1 MGVETELKLIVA
13 PEALARVPRLAVVR
27 ARKQGRART
36 LRLVTRYF
44 DTPDRALHEAGM
56 ALRLRLTEQGWVQ
69 AVKSAGISVGGLQS
83 RGEWEAPVPGAVP
96 MLDAIKATPA
106 FKTLG
111 GARGFR
117 TLEQVFETDF
127 TRVLMLLRFADGS
140 TAELCVDSG
149 VVRSGARSA
158 PIHEVEL
165 ELKHG
170 NAACLFDMAGELSKA
185 VPLRIGHGSKAELG
199 HALASAG
206 ANRQSPV
213 KAKRPAL
220 RKDMGWDEAFRC
232 IVGACLAHLQ
242 ANESGMLAGRDPEY
256 LHQMRIALRRMRSS
270 FVVFRTHLDAAA
282 VAPIE
287 AVLREIGNKLG
298 AARDWDVLVTE
309 SLLPFAAAFADVAAV
324 GAMLRKARRLRG
336 AQDRA
341 ARDFVASQDYVG
353 AMLRL
358 GRLLAAPLEGS
369 PLPSDR
375 GRDAHARGRH
385 AKDGHAKD
393 GHAKGADA
401 EAGLQA
407 FAAHILQTRHRRVR
421 KLGESL
427 RLPAHGAVVPYA
439 ELHRLRI
446 LAKKLRYAAEFFEP
460 LFRGNRARAYIR
472 SLARL
477 QDALGGLNDCA
488 NGLRLIAELT
498 AVTGRSAEQQRDG
511 EGAALRAEGWLAA
524 HRSRH
529 LGRLPG
535 RWQAF
540 GEQQRFWK
548 KELPDADE
556 RAAPVGALPAAKTG
570 DEHD

>member
-13 PEALARVPRLAVVR
+13 PEALARVPRLDVVR
-27 ARKQGRART
+27 ARKHGRART
-36 LRLVTRYF
+36 QRLVTRYF

-56 ALRLRLTEQGWVQ
+56 ALRLRLSERGWVQ

-83 RGEWEAPVPGAVP
+83 RGEWETPVPGAVP
-96 MLDAIKATPA
+96 ALEGIKSTPA
-106 FKTLG
+106 FKVLG

-127 TRVLMLLRFADGS
+127 TRVLTLLRFEDGS
-140 TAELCVDSG
+140 IAELCVDSG

-170 NAACLFDMAGELSKA
+170 NAACLFDMAEALAKA

-199 HALASAG
+199 HALANTRAIRST
-206 ANRQSPV
+206 PV
-213 KAKRPAL
+213 KANRPAL
-220 RKDMGWDEAFRC
+220 RKDMGWDEAFRS
-232 IVGACLAHLQ
+232 IVASCLVHLQ
-242 ANESGMLAGRDPEY
+242 SNEAGMLAGRDPEF

-270 FVVFRTHLDAAA
+270 FVVFRTHLDAAT

-287 AVLREIGNKLG
+287 AMLREIGNKLG

-309 SLLPFAAAFADVAAV
+309 SLSPFAAAFADVGAV

-341 ARDFVASQDYVG
+341 ARDFVASTDYVR
-353 AMLRL
+353 AMLMV
-358 GRLLAAPLEGS
+358 GRMLALPPAAP
-369 PLPSDR
+369 R
-375 GRDAHARGRH
+375 AA
-385 AKDGHAKD
+385 GHASRRLST
-393 GHAKGADA
+393 AA
-401 EAGLQA
+401 EPRAGLQA
-407 FAAHILQTRHRRVR
+407 FAAHILQARHRRVR

-427 RLPAHGAVVPYA
+427 QLAAHGPAVPHA

-472 SLARL
+472 SLAKL

-488 NGLRLIAELT
+488 NGLRLIAELV
-498 AVTGRSAEQQRDG
+498 ASSGRSAEQQRDA
-511 EGAALRAEGWLAA
+511 ELAAVRVEGWMAA
-524 HRSRH
+524 RRSRH
-529 LGRLPG
+529 LGQLPD

-540 GEQQRFWK
+540 EEQPRFWK
-548 KELPDADE
+548 KELPVAGEHEAASGATPTEKVGEE
-556 RAAPVGALPAAKTG
+556 RN
-570 DEHD
+570 